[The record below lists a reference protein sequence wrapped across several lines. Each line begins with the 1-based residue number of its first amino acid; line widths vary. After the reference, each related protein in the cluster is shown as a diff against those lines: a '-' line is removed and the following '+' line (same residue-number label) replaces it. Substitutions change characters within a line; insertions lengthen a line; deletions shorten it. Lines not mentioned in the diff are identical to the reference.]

1 MTEIALPPCV
11 FPGQLSP
18 GGGYLAL
25 QRGSRLLTLWS
36 SPADKGTIHKVL
48 EPGERE
54 PGLVFNI
61 LEIQPF
67 RHAAAIQAMSLDA
80 DRVSLPTLNPPCG
93 ANVT

>member
-1 MTEIALPPCV
+1 M
-11 FPGQLSP
+11 
-18 GGGYLAL
+18 
-25 QRGSRLLTLWS
+25 
-36 SPADKGTIHKVL
+36 L
-48 EPGERE
+48 EPGEWE

>member
-1 MTEIALPPCV
+1 MSFLV
-11 FPGQLSP
+11 SP
-18 GGGYLAL
+18 GGGCLAL
-25 QRGSRLLTLWS
+25 WWGSRLLTLCS
-36 SPADKGTIHKVL
+36 SPTDKGTIHKVV

-54 PGLVFNI
+54 HSLVFNI

-67 RHAAAIQAMSLDA
+67 RHAAAIQAISLDA